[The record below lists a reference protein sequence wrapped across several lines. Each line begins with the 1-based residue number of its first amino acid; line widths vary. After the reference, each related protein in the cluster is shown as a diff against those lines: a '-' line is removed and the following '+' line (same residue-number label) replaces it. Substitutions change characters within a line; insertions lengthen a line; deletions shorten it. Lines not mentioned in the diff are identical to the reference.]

1 MKGRK
6 FLKVT
11 GILMIIGGA
20 FGIIGGI
27 VAMIGAGALAAV
39 LETSAGG
46 LMLASAL
53 ILASAVFQLIAGIMG
68 VKNCDKPEK
77 AQSCLVMGVIVA
89 KTRTKWG
96 RFRPW
101 LLIGT
106 ILNAVVL
113 YFMFSAPPALDGS
126 GLIAYAATE
135 EGKQIPLKQYILY
148 YMQQQINAYHLGSP
162 ELAAQSCEKLQKFYF
177 NVAANFTPVITKISD

>member
-27 VAMIGAGALAAV
+27 VAMIGVGALAAV

-77 AQSCLVMGVIVA
+77 AQSCIVIGVIVA
-89 KTRTKWG
+89 ILSVAGNVVSNVLGSDFNIISYATG
-96 RFRPW
+96 
-101 LLIGT
+101 LI
-106 ILNAVVL
+106 IPVL
-113 YFMFSAPPALDGS
+113 YIIGAVKNKEPA
-126 GLIAYAATE
+126 
-135 EGKQIPLKQYILY
+135 
-148 YMQQQINAYHLGSP
+148 
-162 ELAAQSCEKLQKFYF
+162 
-177 NVAANFTPVITKISD
+177 

>member
-1 MKGRK
+1 MKGRM

-89 KTRTKWG
+89 ILSVAGNVISNVLGSDFNIINYATG
-96 RFRPW
+96 
-101 LLIGT
+101 LI
-106 ILNAVVL
+106 IPVL
-113 YFMFSAPPALDGS
+113 YIIGAVKNKEPA
-126 GLIAYAATE
+126 
-135 EGKQIPLKQYILY
+135 
-148 YMQQQINAYHLGSP
+148 
-162 ELAAQSCEKLQKFYF
+162 
-177 NVAANFTPVITKISD
+177 

>member
-11 GILMIIGGA
+11 GILMIISAA

-39 LETSAGG
+39 LATSAGG

-89 KTRTKWG
+89 ILSVSGNIISNVLGSNFNIFSYATG
-96 RFRPW
+96 
-101 LLIGT
+101 LI
-106 ILNAVVL
+106 IPVL
-113 YFMFSAPPALDGS
+113 YIIGAVKNKEPA
-126 GLIAYAATE
+126 
-135 EGKQIPLKQYILY
+135 
-148 YMQQQINAYHLGSP
+148 
-162 ELAAQSCEKLQKFYF
+162 
-177 NVAANFTPVITKISD
+177 

>member
-1 MKGRK
+1 MQGRK

-27 VAMIGAGALAAV
+27 IAMIGAGALAAV

-46 LMLASAL
+46 LMLASVL

-77 AQSCLVMGVIVA
+77 AQKCLVMGVIVA
-89 KTRTKWG
+89 ILSVAGNIISNVLGSSFDIFSYVTG
-96 RFRPW
+96 
-101 LLIGT
+101 LI
-106 ILNAVVL
+106 IPVL
-113 YFMFSAPPALDGS
+113 YIIGAVKNKEPA
-126 GLIAYAATE
+126 
-135 EGKQIPLKQYILY
+135 
-148 YMQQQINAYHLGSP
+148 
-162 ELAAQSCEKLQKFYF
+162 
-177 NVAANFTPVITKISD
+177 

>member
-77 AQSCLVMGVIVA
+77 AQSCMVIGVIVA
-89 KTRTKWG
+89 ILSVAGNVISNVLGSDFNIINYATG
-96 RFRPW
+96 
-101 LLIGT
+101 LI
-106 ILNAVVL
+106 IPVL
-113 YFMFSAPPALDGS
+113 YIIGAVKNKEPA
-126 GLIAYAATE
+126 
-135 EGKQIPLKQYILY
+135 
-148 YMQQQINAYHLGSP
+148 
-162 ELAAQSCEKLQKFYF
+162 
-177 NVAANFTPVITKISD
+177 

>member
-39 LETSAGG
+39 LEMSAGG

-77 AQSCLVMGVIVA
+77 AQSCIVIGVIVA
-89 KTRTKWG
+89 
-96 RFRPW
+96 
-101 LLIGT
+101 
-106 ILNAVVL
+106 ILSVAGNVISNVLGSDFNIINYATGLVIPVL
-113 YFMFSAPPALDGS
+113 YIIGAVKNKEPA
-126 GLIAYAATE
+126 
-135 EGKQIPLKQYILY
+135 
-148 YMQQQINAYHLGSP
+148 
-162 ELAAQSCEKLQKFYF
+162 
-177 NVAANFTPVITKISD
+177 

>member
-27 VAMIGAGALAAV
+27 VAMIGSGALAAV

-89 KTRTKWG
+89 
-96 RFRPW
+96 
-101 LLIGT
+101 
-106 ILNAVVL
+106 ILSVAGNVISNVL
-113 YFMFSAPPALDGS
+113 GS
-126 GLIAYAATE
+126 DFNILSYATGLI
-135 EGKQIPLKQYILY
+135 IPILY
-148 YMQQQINAYHLGSP
+148 IIGAVKNKEPA
-162 ELAAQSCEKLQKFYF
+162 
-177 NVAANFTPVITKISD
+177 

>member
-89 KTRTKWG
+89 ILSVAGNVISNVLGSDFNIINYATG
-96 RFRPW
+96 
-101 LLIGT
+101 LI
-106 ILNAVVL
+106 IPVL
-113 YFMFSAPPALDGS
+113 YIIGAVKNKESA
-126 GLIAYAATE
+126 
-135 EGKQIPLKQYILY
+135 
-148 YMQQQINAYHLGSP
+148 
-162 ELAAQSCEKLQKFYF
+162 
-177 NVAANFTPVITKISD
+177 

>member
-1 MKGRK
+1 MKGK
-6 FLKVT
+6 NFLKVT

-89 KTRTKWG
+89 ILSVAG
-96 RFRPW
+96 NVISNVLGSDFNIINYAAG
-101 LLIGT
+101 LI
-106 ILNAVVL
+106 VPVL
-113 YFMFSAPPALDGS
+113 YIIGAAKNKEPA
-126 GLIAYAATE
+126 
-135 EGKQIPLKQYILY
+135 
-148 YMQQQINAYHLGSP
+148 
-162 ELAAQSCEKLQKFYF
+162 
-177 NVAANFTPVITKISD
+177 

>member
-53 ILASAVFQLIAGIMG
+53 ILASAVFQLITGIMG

-89 KTRTKWG
+89 ILSVSGNIISNVLGSDFNIFSYATG
-96 RFRPW
+96 
-101 LLIGT
+101 LI
-106 ILNAVVL
+106 IPVL
-113 YFMFSAPPALDGS
+113 YIIGAVKNKEPA
-126 GLIAYAATE
+126 
-135 EGKQIPLKQYILY
+135 
-148 YMQQQINAYHLGSP
+148 
-162 ELAAQSCEKLQKFYF
+162 
-177 NVAANFTPVITKISD
+177 

>member
-89 KTRTKWG
+89 ILSVAGNVISNVLGSSFNIMSYATG
-96 RFRPW
+96 
-101 LLIGT
+101 LI
-106 ILNAVVL
+106 IPVL
-113 YFMFSAPPALDGS
+113 YIIGAVKNK
-126 GLIAYAATE
+126 E
-135 EGKQIPLKQYILY
+135 
-148 YMQQQINAYHLGSP
+148 
-162 ELAAQSCEKLQKFYF
+162 
-177 NVAANFTPVITKISD
+177 PV

>member
-11 GILMIIGGA
+11 GILMIIGGG

-27 VAMIGAGALAAV
+27 LAMLGAGALAAV

-46 LMLASAL
+46 LMFASVL

-89 KTRTKWG
+89 
-96 RFRPW
+96 
-101 LLIGT
+101 
-106 ILNAVVL
+106 ILSVAGNVTSSVLGSSFNITSYVTGLVIPVL
-113 YFMFSAPPALDGS
+113 YIIGAVKNRETA
-126 GLIAYAATE
+126 
-135 EGKQIPLKQYILY
+135 
-148 YMQQQINAYHLGSP
+148 
-162 ELAAQSCEKLQKFYF
+162 
-177 NVAANFTPVITKISD
+177 

>member
-46 LMLASAL
+46 LILASVL

-89 KTRTKWG
+89 ILSVSGNIISNVLGSDFNIFNYATG
-96 RFRPW
+96 
-101 LLIGT
+101 LI
-106 ILNAVVL
+106 IPVL
-113 YFMFSAPPALDGS
+113 YIIGAVKNKEPA
-126 GLIAYAATE
+126 
-135 EGKQIPLKQYILY
+135 
-148 YMQQQINAYHLGSP
+148 
-162 ELAAQSCEKLQKFYF
+162 
-177 NVAANFTPVITKISD
+177 

>member
-27 VAMIGAGALAAV
+27 VAMIGSGALAAV

-53 ILASAVFQLIAGIMG
+53 ILASAVFQLFAGIMG

-89 KTRTKWG
+89 ILSVSGNIISNVLGSDFNIFSYATG
-96 RFRPW
+96 
-101 LLIGT
+101 LI
-106 ILNAVVL
+106 IPVL
-113 YFMFSAPPALDGS
+113 YIIGAVKNKEPA
-126 GLIAYAATE
+126 
-135 EGKQIPLKQYILY
+135 
-148 YMQQQINAYHLGSP
+148 
-162 ELAAQSCEKLQKFYF
+162 
-177 NVAANFTPVITKISD
+177 

>member
-11 GILMIIGGA
+11 GILMIIGGG

-27 VAMIGAGALAAV
+27 LAMLGAGALAAV

-77 AQSCLVMGVIVA
+77 AQSCIVIGVIVA
-89 KTRTKWG
+89 ILSVAG
-96 RFRPW
+96 NVISNVLGSDFNIINYAAG
-101 LLIGT
+101 LI
-106 ILNAVVL
+106 VPVL
-113 YFMFSAPPALDGS
+113 YIIGAAKNKEPA
-126 GLIAYAATE
+126 
-135 EGKQIPLKQYILY
+135 
-148 YMQQQINAYHLGSP
+148 
-162 ELAAQSCEKLQKFYF
+162 
-177 NVAANFTPVITKISD
+177 

>member
-46 LMLASAL
+46 LMLASTL

-77 AQSCLVMGVIVA
+77 AQSCIVIGVIVA
-89 KTRTKWG
+89 ILSVAGNVISNVLGSDFNIINYATG
-96 RFRPW
+96 
-101 LLIGT
+101 LI
-106 ILNAVVL
+106 IPVL
-113 YFMFSAPPALDGS
+113 YIIGAVKNKE
-126 GLIAYAATE
+126 AA
-135 EGKQIPLKQYILY
+135 
-148 YMQQQINAYHLGSP
+148 
-162 ELAAQSCEKLQKFYF
+162 
-177 NVAANFTPVITKISD
+177 

>member
-27 VAMIGAGALAAV
+27 VAMIGVGALAAV

-89 KTRTKWG
+89 ILSVSGNVISNILGSSFNILSYATG
-96 RFRPW
+96 
-101 LLIGT
+101 LI
-106 ILNAVVL
+106 IPVL
-113 YFMFSAPPALDGS
+113 YIIGAVKNKEPA
-126 GLIAYAATE
+126 
-135 EGKQIPLKQYILY
+135 
-148 YMQQQINAYHLGSP
+148 
-162 ELAAQSCEKLQKFYF
+162 
-177 NVAANFTPVITKISD
+177 

>member
-77 AQSCLVMGVIVA
+77 AQSCIVIGVIVA
-89 KTRTKWG
+89 ILSVAGNVISNVLGSDFNIVNYATG
-96 RFRPW
+96 
-101 LLIGT
+101 LI
-106 ILNAVVL
+106 IPVL
-113 YFMFSAPPALDGS
+113 YIIGAVKNKEPA
-126 GLIAYAATE
+126 
-135 EGKQIPLKQYILY
+135 
-148 YMQQQINAYHLGSP
+148 
-162 ELAAQSCEKLQKFYF
+162 
-177 NVAANFTPVITKISD
+177 

>member
-6 FLKVT
+6 FLKIT

-53 ILASAVFQLIAGIMG
+53 ILVSAVFQLIAGIMG

-77 AQSCLVMGVIVA
+77 AQSCMVIGVIVA
-89 KTRTKWG
+89 
-96 RFRPW
+96 
-101 LLIGT
+101 
-106 ILNAVVL
+106 ILSVAGNVISNVL
-113 YFMFSAPPALDGS
+113 GS
-126 GLIAYAATE
+126 DFNIMNYATGLI
-135 EGKQIPLKQYILY
+135 IPILY
-148 YMQQQINAYHLGSP
+148 IIGAAKNK
-162 ELAAQSCEKLQKFYF
+162 ELA
-177 NVAANFTPVITKISD
+177 

>member
-68 VKNCDKPEK
+68 VKHCENIEK
-77 AQSCLVMGVIVA
+77 AQSCLIMGVLVAVLSVVGNIISNVMGTSFNIMSYATGLVI
-89 KTRTKWG
+89 
-96 RFRPW
+96 P
-101 LLIGT
+101 
-106 ILNAVVL
+106 VL
-113 YFMFSAPPALDGS
+113 YIIG
-126 GLIAYAATE
+126 AAKNKSE
-135 EGKQIPLKQYILY
+135 
-148 YMQQQINAYHLGSP
+148 A
-162 ELAAQSCEKLQKFYF
+162 
-177 NVAANFTPVITKISD
+177 

>member
-11 GILMIIGGA
+11 GILMIIGGG

-27 VAMIGAGALAAV
+27 LAMLGAGALAAV

-77 AQSCLVMGVIVA
+77 AQSCIVIGVIVSILSVA
-89 KTRTKWG
+89 GNVISNVLGSDFNIINYATG
-96 RFRPW
+96 
-101 LLIGT
+101 LI
-106 ILNAVVL
+106 IPVL
-113 YFMFSAPPALDGS
+113 YIIGAVKNKEPA
-126 GLIAYAATE
+126 
-135 EGKQIPLKQYILY
+135 
-148 YMQQQINAYHLGSP
+148 
-162 ELAAQSCEKLQKFYF
+162 
-177 NVAANFTPVITKISD
+177 

>member
-27 VAMIGAGALAAV
+27 VAMIGSGALAAV

-77 AQSCLVMGVIVA
+77 AQSCMVIGVIVA
-89 KTRTKWG
+89 ILSVTGNVISNVLGSDFNIINYATG
-96 RFRPW
+96 
-101 LLIGT
+101 LI
-106 ILNAVVL
+106 IPVL
-113 YFMFSAPPALDGS
+113 YIIGAVKNKE
-126 GLIAYAATE
+126 AA
-135 EGKQIPLKQYILY
+135 
-148 YMQQQINAYHLGSP
+148 
-162 ELAAQSCEKLQKFYF
+162 
-177 NVAANFTPVITKISD
+177 

>member
-77 AQSCLVMGVIVA
+77 AQSCIVIGVIVA
-89 KTRTKWG
+89 ILSVTG
-96 RFRPW
+96 NVISNVLGSDFNIINYAAG
-101 LLIGT
+101 LI
-106 ILNAVVL
+106 VPVL
-113 YFMFSAPPALDGS
+113 YIIGAAKNKEPA
-126 GLIAYAATE
+126 
-135 EGKQIPLKQYILY
+135 
-148 YMQQQINAYHLGSP
+148 
-162 ELAAQSCEKLQKFYF
+162 
-177 NVAANFTPVITKISD
+177 

>member
-1 MKGRK
+1 MKGRM

-77 AQSCLVMGVIVA
+77 AQSCIVIGVIVA
-89 KTRTKWG
+89 ILSVAGNIISNVLGSDFNIINYATG
-96 RFRPW
+96 
-101 LLIGT
+101 LI
-106 ILNAVVL
+106 IPVL
-113 YFMFSAPPALDGS
+113 YIIGAVKNKEPA
-126 GLIAYAATE
+126 
-135 EGKQIPLKQYILY
+135 
-148 YMQQQINAYHLGSP
+148 
-162 ELAAQSCEKLQKFYF
+162 
-177 NVAANFTPVITKISD
+177 

>member
-27 VAMIGAGALAAV
+27 VAMIGSGALAAV

-89 KTRTKWG
+89 ILSVAGNVISNVLGSDFNIINYATG
-96 RFRPW
+96 
-101 LLIGT
+101 LI
-106 ILNAVVL
+106 IPVL
-113 YFMFSAPPALDGS
+113 YIIGAVKNKEPA
-126 GLIAYAATE
+126 
-135 EGKQIPLKQYILY
+135 
-148 YMQQQINAYHLGSP
+148 
-162 ELAAQSCEKLQKFYF
+162 
-177 NVAANFTPVITKISD
+177 

>member
-68 VKNCDKPEK
+68 VKNCDNPEK

-89 KTRTKWG
+89 ILSVSGNIISNVLGSNFNIFSYATG
-96 RFRPW
+96 
-101 LLIGT
+101 LI
-106 ILNAVVL
+106 IPVL
-113 YFMFSAPPALDGS
+113 YIIGAVKNKEPA
-126 GLIAYAATE
+126 
-135 EGKQIPLKQYILY
+135 
-148 YMQQQINAYHLGSP
+148 
-162 ELAAQSCEKLQKFYF
+162 
-177 NVAANFTPVITKISD
+177 

>member
-39 LETSAGG
+39 LEKSAGG

-53 ILASAVFQLIAGIMG
+53 ILASAVFQLVAGIMG

-77 AQSCLVMGVIVA
+77 AQSCIVIGVIVA
-89 KTRTKWG
+89 ILSVAG
-96 RFRPW
+96 NVISNVLGSDFNIINYVAG
-101 LLIGT
+101 LI
-106 ILNAVVL
+106 IPVL
-113 YFMFSAPPALDGS
+113 YIIGAVKNKEPA
-126 GLIAYAATE
+126 
-135 EGKQIPLKQYILY
+135 
-148 YMQQQINAYHLGSP
+148 
-162 ELAAQSCEKLQKFYF
+162 
-177 NVAANFTPVITKISD
+177 

>member
-27 VAMIGAGALAAV
+27 IALIGAGALAAV

-46 LMLASAL
+46 LLLASAL

-89 KTRTKWG
+89 VLSVAGNIISNVLGSDFNIISYATG
-96 RFRPW
+96 LVIP
-101 LLIGT
+101 
-106 ILNAVVL
+106 VL
-113 YFMFSAPPALDGS
+113 YIIGAVRNRETA
-126 GLIAYAATE
+126 
-135 EGKQIPLKQYILY
+135 
-148 YMQQQINAYHLGSP
+148 
-162 ELAAQSCEKLQKFYF
+162 
-177 NVAANFTPVITKISD
+177 

>member
-77 AQSCLVMGVIVA
+77 AQSCIVIGVIVA
-89 KTRTKWG
+89 ILSVTGNVISNVLGSDFNIINYATG
-96 RFRPW
+96 
-101 LLIGT
+101 LI
-106 ILNAVVL
+106 IPVL
-113 YFMFSAPPALDGS
+113 YIIGAVKNKEPA
-126 GLIAYAATE
+126 
-135 EGKQIPLKQYILY
+135 
-148 YMQQQINAYHLGSP
+148 
-162 ELAAQSCEKLQKFYF
+162 
-177 NVAANFTPVITKISD
+177 

>member
-46 LMLASAL
+46 LMFASVL
-53 ILASAVFQLIAGIMG
+53 ILASAVFELIAGIMG

-77 AQSCLVMGVIVA
+77 AQSCIVIGVIVA
-89 KTRTKWG
+89 ILSVAGNVISNVLGSDFNIINYATG
-96 RFRPW
+96 
-101 LLIGT
+101 LI
-106 ILNAVVL
+106 IPVL
-113 YFMFSAPPALDGS
+113 YIIGAVKNKEPA
-126 GLIAYAATE
+126 
-135 EGKQIPLKQYILY
+135 
-148 YMQQQINAYHLGSP
+148 
-162 ELAAQSCEKLQKFYF
+162 
-177 NVAANFTPVITKISD
+177 

>member
-89 KTRTKWG
+89 
-96 RFRPW
+96 
-101 LLIGT
+101 
-106 ILNAVVL
+106 ILSVSGNIISNVL
-113 YFMFSAPPALDGS
+113 GS
-126 GLIAYAATE
+126 NFNILSYATGLI
-135 EGKQIPLKQYILY
+135 IPILY
-148 YMQQQINAYHLGSP
+148 IIGAVKNK
-162 ELAAQSCEKLQKFYF
+162 ET
-177 NVAANFTPVITKISD
+177 V

>member
-89 KTRTKWG
+89 
-96 RFRPW
+96 
-101 LLIGT
+101 
-106 ILNAVVL
+106 ILSVAGNIISNVLGSDFNIFSYATGLVIPVL
-113 YFMFSAPPALDGS
+113 YIIGAV
-126 GLIAYAATE
+126 
-135 EGKQIPLKQYILY
+135 KNK
-148 YMQQQINAYHLGSP
+148 
-162 ELAAQSCEKLQKFYF
+162 EL
-177 NVAANFTPVITKISD
+177 V

>member
-11 GILMIIGGA
+11 GILMIISAA

-27 VAMIGAGALAAV
+27 IALIGAGALAAV

-53 ILASAVFQLIAGIMG
+53 ILVSAVFQLIAGIMG

-77 AQSCLVMGVIVA
+77 AQTCLVMGIIVA
-89 KTRTKWG
+89 ILSIAGNVISNVLGSDFNIFSYATG
-96 RFRPW
+96 
-101 LLIGT
+101 LI
-106 ILNAVVL
+106 IPVL
-113 YFMFSAPPALDGS
+113 YIIG
-126 GLIAYAATE
+126 AAKNKET
-135 EGKQIPLKQYILY
+135 
-148 YMQQQINAYHLGSP
+148 A
-162 ELAAQSCEKLQKFYF
+162 
-177 NVAANFTPVITKISD
+177 

>member
-27 VAMIGAGALAAV
+27 IALIGAGALAAV

-77 AQSCLVMGVIVA
+77 AQSCLVMGIIVA
-89 KTRTKWG
+89 ILSVSGNIISNVLGSDFNIINYATG
-96 RFRPW
+96 
-101 LLIGT
+101 LI
-106 ILNAVVL
+106 IPVL
-113 YFMFSAPPALDGS
+113 YIIGAVKNKESA
-126 GLIAYAATE
+126 
-135 EGKQIPLKQYILY
+135 
-148 YMQQQINAYHLGSP
+148 
-162 ELAAQSCEKLQKFYF
+162 
-177 NVAANFTPVITKISD
+177 

>member
-53 ILASAVFQLIAGIMG
+53 ILVSAVFQLIAGIMG

-77 AQSCLVMGVIVA
+77 AQSCIVIGVIVA
-89 KTRTKWG
+89 ILSVAGNVISNVLGSDFNIINYATG
-96 RFRPW
+96 
-101 LLIGT
+101 LI
-106 ILNAVVL
+106 IPVL
-113 YFMFSAPPALDGS
+113 YIIGAVKNKEPA
-126 GLIAYAATE
+126 
-135 EGKQIPLKQYILY
+135 
-148 YMQQQINAYHLGSP
+148 
-162 ELAAQSCEKLQKFYF
+162 
-177 NVAANFTPVITKISD
+177 